1 MTTQDAVVRATRRSQ
16 LALAQSRAF
25 AAELSAARRGLICT
39 GLHVVTTGDRI
50 QDRPLSEVGGKGV
63 FVKEIEEALL
73 EGRADFAVHSIKDVP
88 GELAP
93 GLRIACIPRRADPR
107 DVIVSGSGKG
117 LLALDAGAK
126 VGTSSLRRS
135 VLLQKARPD
144 LEFVPLRGN
153 VDTRL
158 RKVREAKVD
167 VAVLARAGL
176 DRLGLGSVVTETIE
190 PSVCIPAVGQGALG
204 IECRDDDGRMMEL
217 LSALHHAETAIAVAA
232 ERGVMIQVEGNCKVP
247 VAAHARRTGEGRMV
261 LNAMLADPDGSNLR
275 MVEREQ
281 AWPTDERE
289 AGEFGRSVGTLLRR

>member
-1 MTTQDAVVRATRRSQ
+1 MATRRSQ

-25 AAELSAARRGLICT
+25 AAELSAAHQGLDVT
-39 GLHVVTTGDRI
+39 ELHVVTTGDRI

-73 EGRADFAVHSIKDVP
+73 EQRADFAVHSIKDVP

-117 LLALDAGAK
+117 LLALDAGSR

-135 VLLQKARPD
+135 VLLHEARPD

-158 RKVREAKVD
+158 RKVREAQVD
-167 VAVLARAGL
+167 AAILARAGL

-204 IECRDDDGRMMEL
+204 IECRDGDERMMAL
-217 LSALHHAETAIAVAA
+217 LAALHHAETAIAVAA

-247 VAAHARRTGEGRMV
+247 VAAHARRTSDGRMV
-261 LNAMLADPDGSNLR
+261 INAMLADPDGTNLR
-275 MVEREQ
+275 IVEREQ
-281 AWPTDERE
+281 AWPSDERQ
-289 AGEFGRSVGTLLRR
+289 ADEFGRSVGALLRR